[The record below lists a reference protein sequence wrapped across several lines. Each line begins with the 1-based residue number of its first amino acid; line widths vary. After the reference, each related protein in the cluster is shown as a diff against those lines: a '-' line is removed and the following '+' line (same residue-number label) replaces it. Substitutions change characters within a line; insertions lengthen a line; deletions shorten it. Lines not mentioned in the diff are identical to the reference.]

1 MYLKKFTILAAVF
14 VLIFALTTP
23 NFASAEDADLEAL
36 WQYNDEVADR
46 SENYIQKIVQ
56 TSPHKKKYKSKQRPI
71 LIEGA
76 MNIEIEK
83 LVRALK
89 KPTVYNFSKYLFIAG
104 TYKDYPVVIVRTEQ
118 GLANAAAST
127 VIGIKEF
134 NPIAVINQGTAG
146 GHVTNLHNNDIVIGD
161 KSVNIA
167 AYRTEYMPEGAGID
181 MTKQDMRGT
190 YAYDETSQEF
200 KLNTAYESD
209 TKLLSIAESVAD
221 SHKEFTT
228 MTGTISSADSW
239 LELVDYMNFLH
250 EKYGSLCEEM
260 ENNAAASICK
270 SNGVPF
276 IGIRVISDNAL
287 TGEKF
292 VLATAY
298 TCQDFVLLI
307 AEKYIDTLSKK

>member
-1 MYLKKFTILAAVF
+1 MLKRVPILAAVF
-14 VLIFALTTP
+14 FLLYNFTIP
-23 NFASAEDADLEAL
+23 IFASAEDADLEAL
-36 WQYNDEVADR
+36 WQYNDEAADR
-46 SENYIQKIVQ
+46 AENYIQKIVQ

-89 KPTVYNFSKYLFIAG
+89 KPTVYNFSNYLFVAG
-104 TYKDYPVVIVRTEQ
+104 TYKDYPVVVLRTEQ

-146 GHVTNLHNNDIVIGD
+146 AHVTNLHNDNIVIGET
-161 KSVNIA
+161 SVNIA
-167 AYRTEYMPEGAGID
+167 AYRTEYTPEGAGID

-190 YAYDETSQEF
+190 FAYDETSKEF

-221 SHKEFTT
+221 SHSEFTT
-228 MTGTISSADSW
+228 LKGTISSADSW
-239 LELVDYMNFLH
+239 IELVDYMKFLN

-260 ENNAAASICK
+260 ETNAAASICK
-270 SNGVPF
+270 SAGVPF
-276 IGIRVISDNAL
+276 IGIRAISNNITNDE
-287 TGEKF
+287 TF
-292 VLATAY
+292 SVDTAA
-298 TCQDFVLLI
+298 TCQNFVLLV
-307 AEKYIDTLSKK
+307 AEKYIQGIKG